1 MDTNY
6 DVKQADLLT
15 AAKAMHE
22 AIDRLFA
29 TLIICAPK
37 FRPSNSGQPWRAIS
51 IGTAAIRAIDPVWN
65 SVESAMPSPHTNFCG
80 GCGAL
85 GVTCCENAKERL
97 ITGTILS
104 NLSTRQMESLD
115 RKNKMLLAVRS
126 AIMESDNP
134 TQAVNKI
141 MEILG

>member
-1 MDTNY
+1 METT
-6 DVKQADLLT
+6 QTDLLT

-51 IGTAAIRAIDPVWN
+51 LGTAAIHAIDPAWN
-65 SVESAMPSPHTNFCG
+65 SIDSPTPSPHANFCA

-97 ITGTILS
+97 ITATVLS
-104 NLSTRQMESLD
+104 KLSTRQMEALD
-115 RKNKMLLAVRS
+115 KKNQTLLAVRA
-126 AIMESDNP
+126 AIMESDSP
-134 TQAVNKI
+134 VQAVNKI